1 MTTAVA
7 PAAGQNNVRFG
18 VICGALAY
26 AMWGAFPLYL
36 KQLSAVDALEV
47 VCHRII
53 WAAPVGA
60 IVLSMRGQ
68 WKETLAALRTPAVV
82 ARLFLSAA
90 LIAGNWLVYVWAV
103 AHDRVL
109 EASLGYY
116 INPLMLIA
124 LGVFVLQER
133 LRAPQIAAVV
143 IAAVGV
149 TWLAVVNAAPPIVA
163 ITLALSFSIYGYVRK
178 TTPVGAMPGLFIET
192 TLLAPFALAF
202 FAWRAANGGT
212 AFGAHGLG
220 LDLLLVLAGPVT
232 VAPLLLFAL
241 AARRLTLTTLG
252 FLQYIGPTGQLLL
265 GLYYGEAFTPAHA
278 VCFSLIWLALAI
290 VSVDAIAAA
299 RKSRLT
305 VAPDRLR
312 RPG

>member
-1 MTTAVA
+1 VTAAAA
-7 PAAGQNNVRFG
+7 PAEGRSNIRFG

-36 KQLSAVDALEV
+36 KQLSAVEALEI
-47 VCHRII
+47 VCHRIV
-53 WAAPVGA
+53 WAVPVGA
-60 IVLSMRGQ
+60 IVLSFRNQ
-68 WKETLAALRTPAVV
+68 WKETLSAFRAPKVV
-82 ARLFLSAA
+82 ARLLLSAA

-103 AHDRVL
+103 ADNRVL

-124 LGVFVLQER
+124 LGVFVLRER
-133 LRAPQIAAVV
+133 LRPPQVVAIAL
-143 IAAVGV
+143 AAAGV
-149 TWLAVVNAAPPIVA
+149 AWLAFANGVPPYVSIV
-163 ITLALSFSIYGYVRK
+163 LALSFSLYGYVRK
-178 TTPVGAMPGLFIET
+178 TTQVGAMPGLFIET
-192 TLLAPFALAF
+192 TLLAPMATAF
-202 FAWRAANGGT
+202 LGWRSAQGGL
-212 AFGAHGLG
+212 AFGANGLG
-220 LDLLLVLAGPVT
+220 LDVLLALAGPVT

-290 VSVDAIAAA
+290 ITIDAIVA
-299 RKSRLT
+299 SRRSFAKPL
-305 VAPDRLR
+305 
-312 RPG
+312 